1 MKMDTTPEQTAKLIE
16 LGFDKPK
23 SIGGYEP
30 TYVVEYEGVEVSN
43 VIIGENKR
51 YPIYAYS
58 IGELLSI
65 LPSTVREVYDLH
77 IESSLTKWY
86 VAYYWIGNGGEYYI
100 KYEFSACELIDTLYM
115 MILKLKEKGVI

>member
-1 MKMDTTPEQTAKLIE
+1 MKQYTTSEQTAKLIE
-16 LGFDKPK
+16 LGFEKPSPK
-23 SIGGYEP
+23 W
-30 TYVVEYEGVEVSN
+30 VKD
-43 VIIGENKR
+43 ENGNYRVK
-51 YPIYAYS
+51 ANDADYS

-65 LPSTVREVYDLH
+65 LPLTVGKNYDLH
-77 IESSLTKWY
+77 IEFSVIKWY